1 MPSLTPDQAG
11 DYVVQLVVND
21 GQNDSEADTV
31 TITAVAPLE
40 DGLQLEAYLLDEWRT
55 RDMPYV
61 SNGEVSQSTS
71 CSGACPTAIELETY
85 RLTAIGGNY
94 TLQDVRTAVLGSTG
108 TELAPSINGL
118 QNGQIIP
125 KDGVVEFTLNVKRV
139 RVTRIEVQFSFQVAE
154 TGQRFEVNRVL
165 TLN

>member
-1 MPSLTPDQAG
+1 MSI
-11 DYVVQLVVND
+11 LVVL
-21 GQNDSEADTV
+21 SRPE
-31 TITAVAPLE
+31 L
-40 DGLQLEAYLLDEWRT
+40 
-55 RDMPYV
+55 